1 VVVKSDFKVFLRGPI
16 KLMRRRDWKM
26 TEISALIVD
35 DSSVMRK
42 IVERALRQ
50 AGVAFAK
57 VFEAS
62 NGVEWMF
69 CVSIRLS

>member
-1 VVVKSDFKVFLRGPI
+1 
-16 KLMRRRDWKM
+16 M
-26 TEISALIVD
+26 TGISALIVD

-42 IVERALRQ
+42 IVERALGQ